1 MTLMRRVFAEKRRY
15 IYPLA
20 GALLLNAI
28 LLVAVVLPLSR
39 KVEGGEAAARQ
50 AAAALAA
57 ARADHDA
64 ARATVTGKDA
74 ADTELKKFYG
84 EVLPV
89 DQSEAR
95 RVVFKLQ
102 ELAKKANLTAGR
114 ATTEA
119 VRPKESALGKMTVQ
133 QPLSGPYR
141 NLRQFIYDLE
151 TSPDFLILENVS
163 LVQGAQGGGALQ
175 MNVVVSTYYRAE
187 GDGD

>member
-1 MTLMRRVFAEKRRY
+1 MTLARRVLAEKRRY

-20 GALLLNAI
+20 GALLLNAL

-39 KVEGGEAAARQ
+39 KVQGGEAAAQQ

-57 ARADHDA
+57 AKEDYNA

-74 ADTELKKFYG
+74 ADAELKKFYG

-102 ELAKKANLTAGR
+102 DLARKANLNAGR
-114 ATTEA
+114 AHTQINRT
-119 VRPKESALGKMTVQ
+119 KDSALGKMTVD
-133 QPLSGPYR
+133 QPLFGPYR
-141 NLRQFIYDLE
+141 NLRQFIYELE
-151 TSPDFLILENVS
+151 TSPDFLVLENVS
-163 LVQGAQGGGALQ
+163 LAQGPQGQGALQ
-175 MNVVVSTYYRAE
+175 MTVVVSTYYRAE
-187 GDGD
+187 GDGN

>member
-1 MTLMRRVFAEKRRY
+1 MTLTRRVLAEKRRY

-39 KVEGGEAAARQ
+39 KVQGGESSAQQ
-50 AAAALAA
+50 ASAALAA
-57 ARADHDA
+57 ARADYDA
-64 ARATVTGKDA
+64 ARATVTGRDA
-74 ADTELKKFYG
+74 ADAELKKFYG
-84 EVLPV
+84 DVLPV

-102 ELAKKANLTAGR
+102 DLARKTSLNAGR
-114 ATTEA
+114 ARTEA
-119 VRPKESALGKMTVQ
+119 TRDKDSALGKMTVQ
-133 QPLSGPYR
+133 QPLFGPYR
-141 NLRQFIYDLE
+141 NLRQFIYELE

-163 LVQGAQGGGALQ
+163 LIQGAQGQSGLQ

-187 GDGD
+187 ANGN

>member
-1 MTLMRRVFAEKRRY
+1 MTLARRVLAEKRRY

-20 GALLLNAI
+20 GALLLNAV

-39 KVEGGEAAARQ
+39 KVEGGEASAQQ
-50 AAAALAA
+50 AATALAA

-74 ADTELKKFYG
+74 ADAELKKFYG

-102 ELAKKANLTAGR
+102 ELARKANLNAGR
-114 ATTEA
+114 ARTEA
-119 VRPKESALGKMTVQ
+119 SRTKDSALGKMTVE
-133 QPLSGPYR
+133 QPLVGPYR
-141 NLRQFIYDLE
+141 NLRQFIYELE

-163 LVQGAQGGGALQ
+163 LAQGTQGPGALQ
-175 MNVVVSTYYRAE
+175 MQVVVSTYYRAE
-187 GDGD
+187 GDGN